1 MRNMIIMAFM
11 LFSVIACGQNNT
23 KNMDDKEQ
31 IVNLYRQM
39 YQAMIAKGIAALD
52 TILADG
58 SVLVHMTGTRQPKK
72 QYLHEIENGT
82 LNYYSVEDDEIT
94 ITVDGM
100 TAEMTGCSRVNAAVY
115 GGGRHTWRL
124 QMKSKLTKTDGRWQ
138 FVESKASTYYA
149 EKTGK
154 AIIYLEP

>member
-11 LFSVIACGQNNT
+11 LFSVIVCGQNNT

-39 YQAMIAKGIAALD
+39 YQTMIAKDIAALD

-100 TAEMTGCSRVNAAVY
+100 TAEMTGRSRVNAAVY

-138 FVESKASTYYA
+138 FVESKASTY
-149 EKTGK
+149 
-154 AIIYLEP
+154 

>member
-11 LFSVIACGQNNT
+11 LFSIIACGQNNT

-39 YQAMIAKGIAALD
+39 YQAMIAKDIAALD

-100 TAEMTGCSRVNAAVY
+100 TAEMTGRSRVNAAVY

-138 FVESKASTYYA
+138 FVESKASTY
-149 EKTGK
+149 
-154 AIIYLEP
+154 

>member
-39 YQAMIAKGIAALD
+39 YQAMIAKDIAALD

-94 ITVDGM
+94 IKVDGM
-100 TAEMTGCSRVNAAVY
+100 TAEMTGRSRVNAAVY

-138 FVESKASTYYA
+138 FVESKASTY
-149 EKTGK
+149 
-154 AIIYLEP
+154 